1 MQQGAFS
8 ISGDTLVEEILD
20 RIPLAAQVFVG
31 RRMHCVGCPI
41 ARFETLAE
49 ACRIYCQALD
59 NMLADLSAV
68 ADSGNGG
75 GNHG

>member
-20 RIPLAAQVFVG
+20 RLPLAAQVFVG

-49 ACRIYCQALD
+49 ACGIYRQALD
-59 NMLADLSAV
+59 GMLADLSAIV
-68 ADSGNGG
+68 PAGYEG
-75 GNHG
+75 GNDG